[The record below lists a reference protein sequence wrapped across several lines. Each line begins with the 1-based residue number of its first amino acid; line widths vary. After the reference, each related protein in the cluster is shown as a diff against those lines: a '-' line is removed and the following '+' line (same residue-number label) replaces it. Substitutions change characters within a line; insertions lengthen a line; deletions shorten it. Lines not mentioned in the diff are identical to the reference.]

1 MVIDNLSVSKLIRMF
16 YIMPTPQF
24 LFILCVSVIMYLL
37 IERLIKRFK
46 YHNVVVI
53 IGLIIYFL
61 IVVLSTVIE
70 RSESSVSLGYCLIP
84 FETYRRGIYENTEF
98 FREAYMNVVIFVPF
112 GLLYSSFD
120 SKVVQRKLWII
131 VVFAFAFSSF
141 VEVYQFISNTG
152 YAEVDDVIHNTF
164 GVIIGLLVF
173 KLFNL
178 LFDILSLKVKQN
190 KQHKKE

>member
-1 MVIDNLSVSKLIRMF
+1 
-16 YIMPTPQF
+16 
-24 LFILCVSVIMYLL
+24 
-37 IERLIKRFK
+37 
-46 YHNVVVI
+46 
-53 IGLIIYFL
+53 
-61 IVVLSTVIE
+61 
-70 RSESSVSLGYCLIP
+70 
-84 FETYRRGIYENTEF
+84 
-98 FREAYMNVVIFVPF
+98 MNVVLFVPF

-152 YAEVDDVIHNTF
+152 YAEVYDVIRNTF